1 MKLVKFNVVTEF
13 HNIPDEKFK
22 MEVEN
27 MEKLEDE
34 DWEKFAKKLSSSRNK
49 YPYVTVKI
57 GDEIAVP
64 DWYYEHHKNDIVD
77 ITVYID
83 KYVSDNGQLIPFDMK
98 DAIKHGYVKDFQSTM
113 HKVKRFELIK
123 EMTKIN
129 RNS

>member
-57 GDEIAVP
+57 GDEIAV
-64 DWYYEHHKNDIVD
+64 
-77 ITVYID
+77 
-83 KYVSDNGQLIPFDMK
+83 SF
-98 DAIKHGYVKDFQSTM
+98 
-113 HKVKRFELIK
+113 
-123 EMTKIN
+123 
-129 RNS
+129 